1 MRFAARLLSSVI
13 RDPEHRESITGDLRE
28 EHARQV
34 RRVGLERARRWHLR
48 QSAGIAVR
56 YGMARLLRRK
66 PPARWIAIA
75 EHDTDG
81 RWWSGLNRD
90 FLCAW
95 RSIMQRRSEERR
107 VGKEGGG
114 A

>member
-1 MRFAARLLSSVI
+1 MIFAERLLSTVI

-66 PPARWIAIA
+66 PPAR
-75 EHDTDG
+75 
-81 RWWSGLNRD
+81 
-90 FLCAW
+90 
-95 RSIMQRRSEERR
+95 
-107 VGKEGGG
+107 
-114 A
+114 